1 MDLINR
7 QDVLDYIDNMP
18 SELTSDGRRMIRRSM
33 LTAYITDTLPSVQ
46 CDDCPYRYHW
56 LTQAMN
62 SNRGNGGATA

>member
-1 MDLINR
+1 MGDLISR
-7 QDVLDYIDNMP
+7 QDAIDAIKTMP
-18 SELTSDGRRMIRRSM
+18 IVEALGAISD
-33 LTAYITDTLPSVQ
+33 LPPVQ